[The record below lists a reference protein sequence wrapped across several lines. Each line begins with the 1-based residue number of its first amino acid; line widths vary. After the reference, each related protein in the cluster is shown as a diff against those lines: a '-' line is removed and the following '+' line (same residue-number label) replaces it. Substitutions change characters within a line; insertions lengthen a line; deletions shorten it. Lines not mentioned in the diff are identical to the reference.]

1 MATFGIDLGTTY
13 SCIAHI
19 DASGRTVISKNADGD
34 EVTPSAVF
42 FESASNVIV
51 GKQAKL
57 VAKISPD
64 LVVTLIKR
72 SMGQPGVTLTFHGVT
87 HTPESIS
94 ALILKELVQAVEETT
109 GEKVEDVVITVP
121 AYFGIREREATRNAG
136 RIAGLNVLNLVPE
149 PVAAALHYEA
159 LSAEQDQTIL
169 VYDLG
174 GGTFDTTV
182 IQLRGHDISVL
193 CTEGDHEL
201 GGADWDERVAGW
213 LLEQFMRENPGSAA
227 ERSEEFLQQ
236 LTNEA
241 EDIKRSLSRLEAK
254 GHSMSFD
261 GGKARVELT
270 RAQFERM
277 TADLLDR
284 TFQKTRRTL
293 DVAREKGVT
302 AFDQVLLVGGSSR
315 MPAVAAG
322 LRERFGFEPRLHDPE
337 SAVAKGA
344 ARFALIESVKIALPE
359 RDAGPDAELGPAA
372 GAAAVSV
379 VATQLGISPDQVQT
393 LAAKRITSVVPR
405 AFGVRVQ
412 SPEHPDANADGEIID
427 HILRAN
433 DALPAKPPVRQYY
446 TAFPD
451 QTEIELSVFE
461 QAGEI
466 ESGRLD
472 ANRQIGTGLI
482 SALSPL
488 KQGSPVDV
496 FVEMGGTGALR
507 VRAVELTTG
516 REVLVEL
523 QVDGLTQAEVA
534 RARGAVAQYAVGN

>member
-1 MATFGIDLGTTY
+1 MTTFGIDLGTTY

-19 DASGRTVISKNADGD
+19 DADGRTVISKNADGD

-64 LVVTLIKR
+64 QVVTLIKR
-72 SMGQPGVTLTFHGVT
+72 SMGQPGVTLTFHGVA

-94 ALILKELVQAVEETT
+94 ALILKELVQAVEQTT
-109 GEKVEDVVITVP
+109 DEKVTDVVITVP

-136 RIAGLNVLNLVPE
+136 VIAGLNVLNLVPE

-159 LSAEQDQTIL
+159 LSAGQDQTIL

-182 IQLRGHDISVL
+182 IQMRGHDISVV

-201 GGADWDERVAGW
+201 GGADWDERIAGW
-213 LLEQFMRENPGSAA
+213 LLERFMADNPESGAQQ
-227 ERSEEFLQQ
+227 SEEFLQQ
-236 LTNEA
+236 LANEA
-241 EDIKRSLSRLEAK
+241 EDIKRSLSRMEAK

-270 RAQFERM
+270 RVELERM

-284 TFQKTRRTL
+284 TFQMTQRTI
-293 DVAREKGVT
+293 DTARQKGVT
-302 AFDQVLLVGGSSR
+302 TFDQVLLVGGSSR
-315 MPAVAAG
+315 MPAVVAG
-322 LRERFGFEPRLHDPE
+322 LRERFGFEPRLTDPE

-344 ARFALIESVKIALPE
+344 ARFALIESVKIALPD
-359 RDAGPDAELGPAA
+359 RDDRTDAEP
-372 GAAAVSV
+372 AAVSV
-379 VATQLGISPDQVQT
+379 VAAQLGISTEQVET
-393 LAAKRITSVVPR
+393 LAAKRVTSVVPR
-405 AFGVRVQ
+405 AFGVQVQ
-412 SPEHPDANADGEIID
+412 NKRHPDADGDGNIVD

-433 DALPAKPPVRQYY
+433 DALPAKPPTRQYY
-446 TAFPD
+446 TSSPD
-451 QTEIELSVFE
+451 QTEIELPVYE
-461 QAGEI
+461 QAGEV
-466 ESGRLD
+466 ESARVD

-482 SALSPL
+482 SGLPPL
-488 KQGSPVDV
+488 RQGSPIDV
-496 FVEMGGTGALR
+496 FVEMGETGALR

-516 REVLVEL
+516 REALVEL

-534 RARGAVAQYAVGN
+534 QARIAVAQYAVGN